1 MKLSTV
7 LTKFTW
13 FVIVPLLINI
23 RPEIF
28 EGYVLSHIDSY
39 YHNYIHINSF
49 PTLTYTILIIAS
61 LISIQKFN
69 NRNNNKLRFIFNLIY
84 DGIVNISL
92 KILGSLLAIAIF
104 SILIHDNE
112 VLYKLS
118 ATFGIGILLIFSPLW
133 IAQNVINFSDD
144 KESST
149 LLPRGY
155 KYALYTFTSI
165 TIISSFV
172 GLLIE
177 ASHLNI

>member
-1 MKLSTV
+1 MIST
-7 LTKFTW
+7 
-13 FVIVPLLINI
+13 
-23 RPEIF
+23 
-28 EGYVLSHIDSY
+28 
-39 YHNYIHINSF
+39 
-49 PTLTYTILIIAS
+49 
-61 LISIQKFN
+61 QKFN

-84 DGIVNISL
+84 DGIVNTFL
-92 KILGSLLAIAIF
+92 KILGSLFATAIF

-118 ATFGIGILLIFSPLW
+118 ATFGIGILLILSPLW
-133 IAQNVINFSDD
+133 IAQNIIDFSDD

-155 KYALYTFTSI
+155 KYALYTFTTI
-165 TIISSFV
+165 TTISSAI